1 MLHGRVLRPENARA
15 KLIELKEDGARAV
28 AGLVAIVRDGSFA
41 GVVSETE
48 HGAELAVQALRK
60 GATWSDGDPLPD
72 ENDLASF
79 LKAQPTESTIID
91 KKTAASP
98 GAAAR
103 TIRRQYTRPYIAHA
117 SIAPSCAMAQWDGDR
132 VHVWTHSQGVYLL
145 RADLALV
152 LKLPVENI
160 TVEHME
166 GAGCYGHNAADD
178 VALDAVLL
186 AKAAGGRPVR
196 VQWSRQGE
204 MSDAPFGA
212 AMAIEIEA
220 DLDAQGEIVDWRHSI
235 WGNGHVA
242 RPGRAAQPALLAG
255 FELAD
260 PFPRMVSTN
269 PPQANGGGSDRNSVP
284 LYDFP
289 SWRIESHRLTTMPIR
304 TSALR
309 TLGGQGNVFAIESIL
324 DEIAAERGEDPV
336 AFRLRHLRDER
347 AKDVIRAVAA
357 RAKWKPEK
365 QPGIGHGVA
374 FARYKNTGAY
384 CAAIAEIEGAEEISV
399 RKLTLAV
406 DVGEAINP
414 DGVIN
419 QIEGG
424 AIQATSWVLKERVRF
439 DRQRITST
447 SWTEYPILRF
457 SEVPDVEV
465 EVIQRPDDRPG
476 RRRRGCPWPGYGRH
490 RQRRV
495 RRARRAGARSADYA
509 RQNHCRDGIELMST
523 LNILSGGAAQ
533 GLVGSLAP
541 AFKAQTG
548 FDIAGEFGAVGVMAD
563 KLRKG
568 TPADIVIL
576 TAALVAKLAEE
587 KLVVAASI
595 ADVGLVE
602 TALAVRTGD
611 PQAAVKDAAD
621 LREALLASDAIFVP
635 DTKASTAGIH
645 VANVLQ
651 QLGIADEVAARLR
664 IFPNGATA
672 MRELAASEARRPIG
686 CTQSTEIISTK
697 GVTLSGSLPPGCELA
712 TMYTA
717 GITTAAAHPQQAQN
731 LIDLLTGAGQHEQRK
746 RAGFI
751 SGRGQAPT

>member
-1 MLHGRVLRPENARA
+1 MNQPAPSPSPPVLPVSLAANPKLSSWLKFSSDGQVTVSPGKVEIGQGIVTALAQIAADELDIDLSRVQMVRASTASSPNEGVTSGSLSIQQSGRALRHACAEVRRIFLQQAAERLGVDIDALDIEDGTISGPGNVRTSYWELAEEVSLDRDATPGVTPKIASRRALAGNSIQRIDIPDKVLGRPRFIHDQALAGMLHGRVLRPENARA
-15 KLIELKEDGARAV
+15 KLTELKEDGVRAV

-41 GVVSETE
+41 GVVSENE
-48 HGAELAVQALRK
+48 HGAEAAFNALRK
-60 GATWSDGDPLPD
+60 GATWSDGEPLPD

-79 LKAQPTESTIID
+79 LKAQPSESTTID

-98 GAAAR
+98 GTAAR

-242 RPGRAAQPALLAG
+242 RPGRAALPALLAG
-255 FELAD
+255 FELAE

-269 PPQANGGGSDRNSVP
+269 PPQANGGGGDRNSVP

-309 TLGGQGNVFAIESIL
+309 TLGAQGNVFAIESIL
-324 DEIAAERGEDPV
+324 DEIAAERGEDPI

-424 AIQATSWVLKERVRF
+424 AIQAVSWVLKERVRF

-465 EVIQRPDDRPG
+465 EVIQRSDMDPVGAGEAAHGPVTAAIANAVFDALG
-476 RRRRGCPWPGYGRH
+476 V
-490 RQRRV
+490 RV
-495 RRARRAGARSADYA
+495 RDLPIT
-509 RQNHCRDGIELMST
+509 RDRIIAAMELTS
-523 LNILSGGAAQ
+523 
-533 GLVGSLAP
+533 
-541 AFKAQTG
+541 
-548 FDIAGEFGAVGVMAD
+548 
-563 KLRKG
+563 
-568 TPADIVIL
+568 
-576 TAALVAKLAEE
+576 
-587 KLVVAASI
+587 
-595 ADVGLVE
+595 
-602 TALAVRTGD
+602 
-611 PQAAVKDAAD
+611 
-621 LREALLASDAIFVP
+621 
-635 DTKASTAGIH
+635 
-645 VANVLQ
+645 
-651 QLGIADEVAARLR
+651 
-664 IFPNGATA
+664 
-672 MRELAASEARRPIG
+672 
-686 CTQSTEIISTK
+686 
-697 GVTLSGSLPPGCELA
+697 
-712 TMYTA
+712 
-717 GITTAAAHPQQAQN
+717 
-731 LIDLLTGAGQHEQRK
+731 
-746 RAGFI
+746 
-751 SGRGQAPT
+751 